1 MKMLRR
7 SVILALIALAVAAQ
21 PTALLAAR
29 PPATPGP
36 DEAPHGIAN
45 QAAEPRPANMTAP
58 GETGPVAVPE
68 PSEQALRHARS
79 GNWIWLIEQVWALL
93 VPGVILFTGFSS
105 KLRDAA
111 RRIGR
116 NWFFTIVVYFALFLL
131 MTFVI
136 GLPLSYYTGFARPH
150 AYGLSN
156 QTFGKWF
163 GDELKGLMVG
173 LIMGWLLLW
182 IPYRLVKTS
191 PRRWWLWTSFLAI
204 PVAAFFLLIAPV
216 VIDPLFNTFGP
227 MKDKMLERKILD
239 LAARAGIEGARVF
252 EVDKSADTN
261 TVNAYVTGFGG
272 SKRIVLWDTTI
283 AKLAPDELLF
293 VMSHEMGHYV
303 LGHVVKSIFFAAGLI
318 LVTLYAA
325 YRLQDGLIARFASRF
340 GFIELADI
348 ASLPLVMLLVGVL
361 SFVVTPVA
369 AGYSRWQEHEA
380 DRFGLEITRNNHA
393 AATAFVKLQQENLG
407 VPRRGLLYKLWRA
420 DHPLLGERID
430 FCNAYRPW
438 DEGKPGRYEH
448 LFKP

>member
-1 MKMLRR
+1 MTTRR
-7 SVILALIALAVAAQ
+7 LAAVLVPLAV
-21 PTALLAAR
+21 LAALVAPLVASER
-29 PPATPGP
+29 KTPAP

-45 QAAEPRPANMTAP
+45 QAAEPRSPSDARAAD
-58 GETGPVAVPE
+58 TGPVPVPD
-68 PSEQALRHARS
+68 PSEKALRHAR
-79 GNWIWLIEQVWALL
+79 GGDWLWMTEQLWGLL
-93 VPGVILFTGFSS
+93 VPAVFLFTGFSS
-105 KLRDAA
+105 RLRTVA
-111 RRIGR
+111 RRFGR
-116 NWFFTIVVYFALFLL
+116 NWFFTIVVYFALFAVLS
-131 MTFVI
+131 FVI
-136 GLPLSYYTGFARPH
+136 DFPLSYFGGFARPH

-156 QTFGKWF
+156 QTINKWL

-173 LIMGWLLLW
+173 IVMGGLLLW
-182 IPYRLVKTS
+182 IPYGLVKKS
-191 PRRWWLWTSFLAI
+191 PRRWWLWTSVLAI
-204 PVAAFFLLIAPV
+204 PIAAFFLLIAPV

-227 MKDKMLERKILD
+227 MKDKALERKILD
-239 LAARAGIEGARVF
+239 LAGRAGIEGARVF
-252 EVDKSADTN
+252 EVDKSTDTN

-293 VMSHEMGHYV
+293 VMGHEMGHYV
-303 LGHVVKSIFFAAGLI
+303 LGHVWRSIFFFAGLI

-325 YRLQDGLIARFASRF
+325 YRLQGGLIARFSARF
-340 GFIELADI
+340 GFTELADI
-348 ASLPLVMLLVGVL
+348 ASLPLVMLLVAVL

-393 AATAFVKLQQENLG
+393 AATAFVKLQQENLS

-438 DEGKPGRYEH
+438 ESGKAGRYDH
-448 LFKP
+448 LFRP

>member
-1 MKMLRR
+1 MKTHRVL
-7 SVILALIALAVAAQ
+7 VILALAFMTVATLAA
-21 PTALLAAR
+21 PLLAAG
-29 PPATPGP
+29 PPATPAP

-45 QAAEPRPANMTAP
+45 QAAEAQTAKAAAS

-68 PSEQALRHARS
+68 PSEKALRHARS
-79 GNWIWLIEQVWALL
+79 GDWLWLTEQVWALL

-105 KLRDAA
+105 KLRDVA

-116 NWFFTIVVYFALFLL
+116 NWFFTIIVYFALFVLI
-131 MTFVI
+131 TFII
-136 GLPLSYYTGFARPH
+136 GLPLSYCTGFARPH

-163 GDELKGLMVG
+163 GDELKGVMVG
-173 LIMGWLLLW
+173 LIMGGLLLW
-182 IPYRLVKTS
+182 VPYQLVKKS
-191 PRRWWLWTSFLAI
+191 PRRWWLWTSLLAI
-204 PVAAFFLLIAPV
+204 PLTAFFLLIAPV
-216 VIDPLFNTFGP
+216 VIDPLFNKFGP
-227 MKDKMLERKILD
+227 MKDKALEGQILD
-239 LAARAGIEGARVF
+239 LAGRAGIEGARVF

-293 VMSHEMGHYV
+293 VMAHEMGHYV

-318 LVTLYAA
+318 LFTLYAA
-325 YRLQDGLIARFASRF
+325 YRLQDGLIARFSTRF
-340 GFIELADI
+340 GFTELSDI

-369 AGYSRWQEHEA
+369 NGYSRWQEHES

-393 AATAFVKLQQENLG
+393 AATAFVTLQQENLG

-420 DHPLLGERID
+420 SHPLLGERID
-430 FCNAYRPW
+430 FCNSYRPW
-438 DEGKPGRYEH
+438 EEGKPGRYEH
-448 LFKP
+448 LFKK

>member
-1 MKMLRR
+1 MNTARH
-7 SVILALIALAVAAQ
+7 VAFLALVAVTVATLQSSSRAA
-21 PTALLAAR
+21 P
-29 PPATPGP
+29 PPAVPGP
-36 DEAPHGIAN
+36 DAAPHGIAN
-45 QAAEPRPANMTAP
+45 QAAEPRPANAGAS

-68 PSEQALRHARS
+68 PSEQALRYARS
-79 GNWIWLIEQVWALL
+79 GDRLWLFEQAWALL

-116 NWFFTIVVYFALFLL
+116 NWFFTIVVYFALFVFI
-131 MTFVI
+131 TFVI
-136 GLPLSYYTGFARPH
+136 GLPLSYYTEFARPH

-173 LIMGWLLLW
+173 LIMGGLLLW
-182 IPYRLVKTS
+182 VPYWLVKTS
-191 PRRWWLWTSFLAI
+191 PRRWWLWTSLLAI
-204 PVAAFFLLIAPV
+204 PVTAFFLLIAPI

-227 MKDKMLERKILD
+227 MKDKVLERKILD
-239 LAARAGIEGARVF
+239 LAGRAGIEGARVF

-261 TVNAYVTGFGG
+261 TVNAYVTGFSG

-303 LGHVVKSIFFAAGLI
+303 LRHVVKSIFFAAGLI

-325 YRLQDGLIARFASRF
+325 YRLQNGLIARFGSRF
-340 GFIELADI
+340 GFTGLADI
-348 ASLPLVMLLVGVL
+348 ASLPLVIFLVGVL

-393 AATAFVKLQQENLG
+393 AATAFVRLQQENLG

-430 FCNAYRPW
+430 FCNSYRPW

-448 LFKP
+448 LFKQ

>member
-1 MKMLRR
+1 MKTL
-7 SVILALIALAVAAQ
+7 SPFVVLALVVVAALTT
-21 PTALLAAR
+21 PLPAAR
-29 PPATPGP
+29 PPAAPGP

-45 QAAEPRPANMTAP
+45 QAAEARPANMTAS
-58 GETGPVAVPE
+58 GDTGPVAVPE
-68 PSEQALRHARS
+68 PSEKALRHARS
-79 GNWIWLIEQVWALL
+79 GNWLWLIGQVWSLL

-105 KLRDAA
+105 KLRDVA

-136 GLPLSYYTGFARPH
+136 GLPLSYYAGFARPH

-173 LIMGWLLLW
+173 LIMGGLLLW

-191 PRRWWLWTSFLAI
+191 PRRWWLWTSLVAI

-227 MKDKMLERKILD
+227 MKDKVLERKILD
-239 LAARAGIEGARVF
+239 LAGRAGIEGARVF
-252 EVDKSADTN
+252 EVDKSADTT

-283 AKLAPDELLF
+283 AKLSPDELLF

-325 YRLQDGLIARFASRF
+325 YRLQDGLIARFSSRF
-340 GFIELADI
+340 GFTELADI
-348 ASLPLVMLLVGVL
+348 ASLPLVMLLVGAL